1 VIGLLR
7 CIGVLNAAIWFG
19 AGIFFTVFV
28 GPAIFSKDMELL
40 LQQYYKPYSGLI
52 AQMMIARY
60 FTLSIVCGI
69 VAIIHLLAEQFY
81 FGRAPQKR
89 WLSLLVALLTLS
101 LLGGCILQPRMRDW
115 QKLRYDAKTPP
126 QTRETATHSFQ
137 MWHGISQ
144 AANVLMLI
152 GLGFYLVR
160 VGNPQEPT
168 RFIGSGKFRS

>member
-1 VIGLLR
+1 VIGFLR

-19 AGIFFTVFV
+19 AGIFFTFFV
-28 GPAIFSKDMELL
+28 GPAIFSAEMQRYLES
-40 LQQYYKPYSGLI
+40 YYKLYSGLI

-89 WLSLLVALLTLS
+89 WLSLLVALFTLS
-101 LLGGCILQPRMRDW
+101 LLGGCFLQPRMRDW
-115 QKLRYDAKTPP
+115 HKLRLDAKTPP
-126 QTRETATHSFQ
+126 QTREAATRSFQ

-144 AANVLMLI
+144 AANFLMLT

-160 VGNPQEPT
+160 VGNPPEQT
-168 RFIGSGKFRS
+168 RFIGSGKLRS